1 MKCCTIWK
9 CVSITIFHDGVGR
22 AVPVE
27 TTLHIMLNHV
37 VHPTDLKVK
46 QAFKVNNWFIKVTFT
61 RNPEPIEQRS
71 WGSGLRVNDLYKP
84 IIHFKCLLGVYLFM
98 NKDWLWV
105 TIGRMSAY
113 NRKPQPMLV
122 HEKIN
127 PTHQKEQTFGFKFL
141 IHD

>member
-1 MKCCTIWK
+1 MRKGKPRLTLFCLFILTSCNPKEHVKVVPSGRRTVKLGIARATAH
-9 CVSITIFHDGVGR
+9 SSPSTGITGI
-22 AVPVE
+22 
-27 TTLHIMLNHV
+27 TLLMSGTAGYTFINI
-37 VHPTDLKVK
+37 

-105 TIGRMSAY
+105 TIGRFHAI
-113 NRKPQPMLV
+113 NR
-122 HEKIN
+122 
-127 PTHQKEQTFGFKFL
+127 
-141 IHD
+141 